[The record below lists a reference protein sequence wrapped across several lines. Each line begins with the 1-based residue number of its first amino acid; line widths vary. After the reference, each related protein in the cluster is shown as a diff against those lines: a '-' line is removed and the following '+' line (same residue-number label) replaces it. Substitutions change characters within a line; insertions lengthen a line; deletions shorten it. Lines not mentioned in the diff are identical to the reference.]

1 MTKNQID
8 QQKEK
13 EEIYRTSIRN
23 GLLVLAVIFV
33 LLSCAFSADYLRGTS
48 NSVSNASIVAV
59 VVSLL
64 SVLFSIIL

>member
-8 QQKEK
+8 PQNEK
-13 EEIYRTSIRN
+13 EEIFRTSIRN

-64 SVLFSIIL
+64 SVFFSIIL